1 MATYSSK
8 QEKNQPLVDPILVFI
23 LVLSIS
29 TLVVFGPLH
38 INVNSSVRSAAH
50 NFSPS
55 TAVSFAADEQYWSAH
70 CNHGWSSDFACE
82 NIVSRAQ
89 ACYTGLAGFTSTY
102 CTEYDAYMKQF
113 QKRLLVIYQ

>member
-8 QEKNQPLVDPILVFI
+8 QEKSQTLVDPIFVFVSVMLIGALVI
-23 LVLSIS
+23 
-29 TLVVFGPLH
+29 FGPLH
-38 INVNSSVRSAAH
+38 INVTSSFRSAAH
-50 NFSPS
+50 NLSPS
-55 TAVSFAADEQYWSAH
+55 TVVSFTADEQYWGAH

-113 QKRLLVIYQ
+113 QNRLLVTYQ